1 MQHNSR
7 IVNKE
12 IESVWVDEIE
22 GRPLTNSNA
31 DEIANMVKGSV
42 ILNGKPFVTIP
53 TPRGELLVREGD
65 FVGKDQRGNW
75 HIVRLRD
82 TYKDGSSKSNA
93 KSKEKNSKQKEKN
106 SKNQASETM
115 TSIEQ
120 IGKETLSAGE
130 KFLRSVSR

>member
-22 GRPLTNSNA
+22 GLPLTEGNA
-31 DEIANMVKGSV
+31 DEIARMVKGSV
-42 ILNGKPFVTIP
+42 IFNGKPFATIP

-82 TYKDGSSKSNA
+82 TSKGGSGKNA
-93 KSKEKNSKQKEKN
+93 DKNADKVVEDK
-106 SKNQASETM
+106 
-115 TSIEQ
+115 TSGNVTSVEH
-120 IGKETLSAGE
+120 IGKDVLSSGQ
-130 KFLRSVSR
+130 KFLRNVAR

>member
-7 IVNKE
+7 IVNKK

-22 GRPLTNSNA
+22 GLQLTENNVDELA
-31 DEIANMVKGSV
+31 DMVKGSV
-42 ILNGKPFVTIP
+42 IFNGKPFVTIP

-82 TYKDGSSKSNA
+82 TSKDEIDKGEKKKSGEE
-93 KSKEKNSKQKEKN
+93 KSAVEK
-106 SKNQASETM
+106 A
-115 TSIEQ
+115 
-120 IGKETLSAGE
+120 GKEVLSSGQ
-130 KFLRSVSR
+130 KFLRSVAR

>member
-22 GRPLTNSNA
+22 GRPLTDSNA

-82 TYKDGSSKSNA
+82 TSKDGSSKSNA
-93 KSKEKNSKQKEKN
+93 KQKEKN

-115 TSIEQ
+115 ASVEQ

-130 KFLRSVSR
+130 KFLRSVGR